1 MFNKIINKVIEKK
14 IRLLETFN
22 KKQWIVLIILFVLSI
37 IIGK

>member
-22 KKQWIVLIILFVLSI
+22 KKQWIILIVLFVLSI

>member
-1 MFNKIINKVIEKK
+1 MFNKFINKMIEKK

-22 KKQWIVLIILFVLSI
+22 KKQWIVLIIFFILSI

>member
-1 MFNKIINKVIEKK
+1 MFNKIVNKIIEKK

-22 KKQWIVLIILFVLSI
+22 KKQWIILIVLFVLSI

>member
-22 KKQWIVLIILFVLSI
+22 KKQWVVLIVLFVLSI

>member
-14 IRLLETFN
+14 IRLLEAFN
-22 KKQWIVLIILFVLSI
+22 KKQWIILIVLFVLSI

>member
-22 KKQWIVLIILFVLSI
+22 KKQWIILIVLFVLSI
-37 IIGK
+37 IVGK

>member
-1 MFNKIINKVIEKK
+1 MFNKIINKAIEKK

-22 KKQWIVLIILFVLSI
+22 KKQWIVLIVLFVLSI

>member
-1 MFNKIINKVIEKK
+1 MFNKFINKMIEKK

-22 KKQWIVLIILFVLSI
+22 KKQWIVLIVFFILSI

>member
-22 KKQWIVLIILFVLSI
+22 KKQWIVLIVFFILSI

>member
-22 KKQWIVLIILFVLSI
+22 KKQWIVLIVLFVSSI

>member
-22 KKQWIVLIILFVLSI
+22 KKQWIVLIVLFVLSI

>member
-14 IRLLETFN
+14 IRLLETFT
-22 KKQWIVLIILFVLSI
+22 KKQWVVLIVLFVLSI